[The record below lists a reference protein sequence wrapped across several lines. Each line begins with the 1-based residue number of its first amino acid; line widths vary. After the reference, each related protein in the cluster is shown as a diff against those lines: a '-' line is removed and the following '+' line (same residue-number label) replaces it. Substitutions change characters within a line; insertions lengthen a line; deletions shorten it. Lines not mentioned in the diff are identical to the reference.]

1 MKQALVE
8 SSARLPELNQHEQGA
23 GKLALPAAA
32 AVLKAYAPRASLIPG
47 ALHLDDC
54 PYMWPH
60 CIQPLHAHGLP
71 RMINATIVNG
81 MANTGRLEGAPVW
94 TPSDEGGALLGVSF
108 EWSDVLWP
116 WSGYLAVY
124 IQVWLCVCMYVCVM
138 FAVGLPAST
147 CPPARLPGFSC
158 KTAFTLVLLP
168 ACLPA
173 CVLDCPSAGLPR
185 CEQVSPA
192 GEGFNGMAHGTITFT
207 VVSPP
212 QPGSREQQRST
223 VTVPLSA
230 RIQPTPP
237 RSRRVLWDVLH
248 SVKYPP
254 GYVPRDNLDIKV
266 RHGLGMQGKQIALHK
281 GLRNSSCSVPEQH
294 PWDTVLVWGLLH
306 LLGLVRLL
314 HLSLIPLPLH
324 SHSALPCCNS
334 LMF

>member
-1 MKQALVE
+1 M
-8 SSARLPELNQHEQGA
+8 
-23 GKLALPAAA
+23 
-32 AVLKAYAPRASLIPG
+32 AVVRVPG
-47 ALHLDDC
+47 
-54 PYMWPH
+54 
-60 CIQPLHAHGLP
+60 
-71 RMINATIVNG
+71 
-81 MANTGRLEGAPVW
+81 
-94 TPSDEGGALLGVSF
+94 GVYPG
-108 EWSDVLWP
+108 V
-116 WSGYLAVY
+116 VM
-124 IQVWLCVCMYVCVM
+124 CVYVCVCHVCCG
-138 FAVGLPAST
+138 ASSKHLST
-147 CPPARLPGFSC
+147 CQVAWLFLQDSIHTRSI
-158 KTAFTLVLLP
+158 

-223 VTVPLSA
+223 VSVPLSA

-281 GLRNSSCSVPEQH
+281 GLRNSSC
-294 PWDTVLVWGLLH
+294 GI
-306 LLGLVRLL
+306 R
-314 HLSLIPLPLH
+314 
-324 SHSALPCCNS
+324 
-334 LMF
+334 